1 MITCRV
7 CNNQEFY
14 GAFFCSECGSQ
25 IAHLTGNEVDTFVFP
40 AQSRDLSLD
49 ISNTIPKDILE
60 TQDLILFYPEQER
73 MLDLPDQDEFTIGRY
88 VEGQVIAPDVDLN
101 PFDAFDK
108 GVSRLHATIRI
119 NRQNKKVFVIDLGS
133 ANGSCVNGYEIPAN
147 SEVPLNNG
155 DVLTLGKFNLKVIL
169 PKEMK

>member
-1 MITCRV
+1 MITCKV
-7 CNNQEFY
+7 CKNQEFH

-25 IAHLTGNEVDTFVFP
+25 IAYLTGNEVNTFVFP
-40 AQSRDLSLD
+40 TQSRDLILD
-49 ISNTIPKDILE
+49 ISNTIPKDLLE
-60 TQDLILFYPEQER
+60 SRDLILYYAEQER
-73 MLDLPDQDEFTIGRY
+73 ILDLPDLDEFTIGRF
-88 VEGQVIAPDVDLN
+88 VEGQVITPDVDLN

-119 NRQNKKVFVIDLGS
+119 NRENNKVHVIDLGS

-169 PKEMK
+169 PKELK